1 MPDAQILPFPENG
14 RARLARALARLNEAL
29 ADQATAVRD
38 FRAAVFELKEQV
50 GRLDDGLQMFRASLE
65 DAAVQVMATRAA
77 VRRLDQ
83 SADALAAACR

>member
-1 MPDAQILPFPENG
+1 MPDAQILPFPDNG

-38 FRAAVFELKEQV
+38 FRAAVFDLKEQV
-50 GRLDDGLQMFRASLE
+50 GRLDDGLQMYRASLE
-65 DAAVQVMATRAA
+65 DAAVNVMTTRAA

>member
-1 MPDAQILPFPENG
+1 MPDAQIVPFPENG

>member
-50 GRLDDGLQMFRASLE
+50 GRLDDGLQMYRASLE
-65 DAAVQVMATRAA
+65 DAAVNVMATRAA
-77 VRRLDQ
+77 ARRLDQ

>member
-1 MPDAQILPFPENG
+1 MPEAQILPFPDNG

-29 ADQATAVRD
+29 ADQAAAVRE
-38 FRAAVFELKEQV
+38 FRAAVFDLKDQV
-50 GRLDDGLQMFRASLE
+50 GRLDGGLQVYRASLE
-65 DAAVQVMATRAA
+65 DVSVTVMATRAA